1 MDAVCLAFGMPSMSD
16 LATRAFWLSLVLAA
30 VIGFGAE
37 IGLLRWCA
45 IGWLGLIGC
54 LFSLLNWAYLVI
66 QVRNGGNGPSFIPF
80 VGDVLVMTALAAIP
94 FRAWRLWMPIG
105 LLLDPTPAIFFIGG
119 VGAWIRAR
127 RNHKSER
134 P

>member
-66 QVRNGGNGPSFIPF
+66 QVRNGGNGSSCIGRHPLSCVATLDADRAPAGPDSCNLFHRGCRRVDPSKTQPQ
-80 VGDVLVMTALAAIP
+80 V
-94 FRAWRLWMPIG
+94 
-105 LLLDPTPAIFFIGG
+105 
-119 VGAWIRAR
+119 
-127 RNHKSER
+127 
-134 P
+134 